1 MFLLKGFKALRIL
14 MAMPEKT
21 TSPAV
26 LATEL
31 SLASPSPSP
40 GVELGS
46 EDIELGYRGLPTF
59 GWGFG
64 RVYVRIIIIQLH
76 LEPISL
82 VDVTAVGQCASG
94 IADIVV
100 VFTTC
105 QFLIVVK

>member
-26 LATEL
+26 LATVL
-31 SLASPSPSP
+31 SLASPPPSP

-46 EDIELGYRGLPTF
+46 EDIDPGLGGIHTF

-64 RVYVRIIIIQLH
+64 RVYLLCSSTSSQITYQPL
-76 LEPISL
+76 
-82 VDVTAVGQCASG
+82 
-94 IADIVV
+94 
-100 VFTTC
+100 FTVANLARKLGKIL
-105 QFLIVVK
+105 Q